1 MTAEPAAMRRTIRSV
16 TAGGLAVVLQFVATV
31 AVAQQSAPLS
41 RAAFDSLFARVDNAG
56 RWGAQDQL
64 GTLNLVTPAVRR
76 AAGKEVREG
85 VTVSLTREVQ
95 AGPVPGA
102 FEPAGV
108 EVLTVSDSVI
118 GPSDGSVRWLAERIS
133 LVFHGWA
140 FTHIDALNH
149 LTYGGRSYNGTA
161 AVMPASERAPAG
173 GQREGLFTRGVLVDL
188 PRLGAGSDGGVTAA
202 NLEAWERKSGV
213 RIRSGDVV
221 LVRSGRWAPGA
232 AATASHG
239 FHPSAAAW
247 LRERGVV
254 AVGDEGSADGAPS
267 LVPGITSPF
276 HVLAIVAMGMPLLE
290 NLDLEALAREAVARS
305 RWTFLLV
312 VAPLDVRNGTGS
324 AVNPIAVF

>member
-1 MTAEPAAMRRTIRSV
+1 MRRTTRHV
-16 TAGGLAVVLQFVATV
+16 TASGIAAALQLVA
-31 AVAQQSAPLS
+31 AVAGAQQTAPLP
-41 RAAFDSLFARVDNAG
+41 RPAFDSLFARVDNAG
-56 RWGAQDQL
+56 RWGAHDQL

-76 AAGKEVREG
+76 AASKEVREG
-85 VTVSLTREVQ
+85 ITVSLTREVQ

-118 GPSDGSVRWLAERIS
+118 GPSDGSVRWSAERMT

-149 LTYGGRSYNGTA
+149 LTYEGRSYNGA
-161 AVMPASERAPAG
+161 AAATPASGRAPVG
-173 GQREGLFTRGVLVDL
+173 GQRGGLVTRGVLVDL
-188 PRLGAGSDGGVTAA
+188 LRLGAASSGGVTAA
-202 NLEAWERKSGV
+202 DLEAWEKKAGI

-232 AATASHG
+232 AAAASHG
-239 FHPSAAAW
+239 FHPAAAVW

-276 HVLAIVAMGMPLLE
+276 HVLAIVAMGMPLIE
-290 NLDLEALAREAVARS
+290 NLDLEALAREAAARS
-305 RWTFLLV
+305 RWTFLLT
-312 VAPLDVRNGTGS
+312 VAPIDVRNGTGS
-324 AVNPIAVF
+324 AVNPIAMF

>member
-1 MTAEPAAMRRTIRSV
+1 MRRTTRTV
-16 TAGGLAVVLQFVATV
+16 TAGGISLALHLVA
-31 AVAQQSAPLS
+31 AVAEAQQTAPLS
-41 RAAFDSLFARVDNAG
+41 RSAFDSLFARVDNAG

-76 AAGKEVREG
+76 AASKEVREG
-85 VTVSLTREVQ
+85 ITVSLTREVQ

-102 FEPAGV
+102 FEPASV

-118 GPSDGSVRWLAERIS
+118 GPSDGSVRWSADRVS
-133 LVFHGWA
+133 LVSHGWA

-149 LTYGGRSYNGTA
+149 LSYRGRSYNGTTTA
-161 AVMPASERAPAG
+161 TAPATVRAPAG
-173 GQREGLFTRGVLVDL
+173 GQRDGLVTRGVLVDL
-188 PRLGAGSDGGVTAA
+188 PRLGAASNGGVTAA
-202 NLEAWERKSGV
+202 DFEAWERKSGV
-213 RIRSGDVV
+213 RIRTGDVV

-239 FHPSAAAW
+239 FHPAAAVW

-276 HVLAIVAMGMPLLE
+276 HVLAIVAMGMPLIE
-290 NLDLEALAREAVARS
+290 NLDLEALARAAAARS
-305 RWTFLLV
+305 RWTFLLT
-312 VAPLDVRNGTGS
+312 VAPIDVRDGTGS
-324 AVNPIAVF
+324 AVNPIAMF

>member
-1 MTAEPAAMRRTIRSV
+1 MRRTIRCTTAAGISV
-16 TAGGLAVVLQFVATV
+16 ALQLVVTV
-31 AVAQQSAPLS
+31 AAAQQAAPLS

-102 FEPAGV
+102 FEPARV
-108 EVLTVSDSVI
+108 EVFTVSDSVI
-118 GPSDGSVRWLAERIS
+118 GPSDGSVRWSAERMS

-149 LTYGGRSYNGTA
+149 LTYGGRSYNGMNA
-161 AVMPASERAPAG
+161 AAPASGRAPAG
-173 GQREGLFTRGVLVDL
+173 GQRDGLVTRGVLVDL
-188 PRLGAGSDGGVTAA
+188 PLLGAASSGGVTAA
-202 NLEAWERKSGV
+202 DLEAWERKSGV
-213 RIRSGDVV
+213 RIRAGDIV

-239 FHPSAAAW
+239 FHPAAAVW

-276 HVLAIVAMGMPLLE
+276 HVLAIVAMGMPLIE
-290 NLDLEALAREAVARS
+290 NLDLEALAREAAARS
-305 RWTFLLV
+305 RWTFLLT
-312 VAPLDVRNGTGS
+312 VAPIDVRDGTGS
-324 AVNPIAVF
+324 AVNPIAMF

>member
-1 MTAEPAAMRRTIRSV
+1 MRRTIRYA
-16 TAGGLAVVLQFVATV
+16 TAGGVALALHLAA
-31 AVAQQSAPLS
+31 AVAGAQQAVPLS
-41 RAAFDSLFARVDNAG
+41 RPAFDSLFARVDNAG
-56 RWGAQDQL
+56 RWGTGDQL

-76 AAGKEVREG
+76 AAIKEGRDG
-85 VTVSLTREVQ
+85 VVVSLAREVQ

-118 GPSDGSVRWLAERIS
+118 GPSDGSVRWAAERLT

-149 LTYGGRSYNGTA
+149 LTYGGRSYNGGAAAATA
-161 AVMPASERAPAG
+161 STRAPAG
-173 GQREGLFTRGVLVDL
+173 GQRDGVVTRGVLVDL
-188 PRLGAGSDGGVTAA
+188 PRLKAATDGGVTAA
-202 NLEAWERKSGV
+202 HLEAWERQSGV
-213 RIRSGDVV
+213 RIRSGDIV

-232 AATASHG
+232 APSASHG
-239 FHPSAAAW
+239 FHPSAAEW
-247 LRERGVV
+247 LRARGVV

-276 HVLAIVAMGMPLLE
+276 HVLAIVAMGMPLIE
-290 NLDLEALAREAVARS
+290 NLDLDALAREAAARS

-324 AVNPIAVF
+324 VVNPIAVF